1 MNDQPECVFEK
12 VNMFKVPVQYMDPKV
27 GGILEAIIP
36 RNNRVVK
43 AILDVVVVHHVTIVK
58 TDVGS

>member
-1 MNDQPECVFEK
+1 
-12 VNMFKVPVQYMDPKV
+12 MFKVPVQYMDPKV